1 MAEHPKAEWFQVQA
15 LECIAL
21 ALRAKDPRIKR
32 LYTLEAE
39 RWLRLT
45 GLKVDSSVRDGGVA
59 EYQVVERRMTPRRQ
73 SLKTGVILLERAFRA
88 ECIVRDLSPLGVGL
102 LVPDTIILPHDFY
115 LTFDYVV
122 RRCITVWR
130 QLDRIGARFKSM
142 LGHGAL
148 TAKTWG

>member
-32 LYTLEAE
+32 LYALEAE

-45 GLKVDSSVRDGGVA
+45 GLKADNPIPGGGAA
-59 EYQVVERRMTPRRQ
+59 ECRVVEQRTVPRHQ
-73 SLKTGVILLERAFRA
+73 GPKAGVILLERAFRA
-88 ECIVRDLSPLGVGL
+88 ECMVRDVSPAGVGL
-102 LVPDTIILPHDFY
+102 LVPDTVVLPDDFY
-115 LTFDYVV
+115 LTFNCVV

-130 QLDRIGARFKSM
+130 GLDRMGARFRSM

-148 TAKTWG
+148 TVKTWR